1 MESTQQFI
9 AHYVRDLFTGPHGL
23 VAAISDLSVEQLNHR
38 LHSGAN
44 SIGFDAWHV
53 FRTADNV
60 VHFVCYRERPLW
72 FKQGLDAA
80 WGLPRNAQGTGMDP
94 AEIHGFR
101 FPEAALLAGY
111 GRDVADAIVP
121 RIEAMTDDFLA
132 ETTRVVPHGE
142 LTRLRALG
150 TTILTHGHDHLGQIG
165 LARTLLGK
173 PSLDF

>member
-1 MESTQQFI
+1 METTQQFL
-9 AHYVRDLFTGPHGL
+9 AHYVRDLFTGPRGL
-23 VAAISDLSVEQLNHR
+23 VAALSDLGVDDLNHR
-38 LHSGAN
+38 PHPGAN

-60 VHFVCYRERPLW
+60 VHFVFYREQPVWLR
-72 FKQGLDAA
+72 QGLDAA
-80 WGLPRNAQGTGMDP
+80 WGLPRNAQGTGMEPD
-94 AEIHGFR
+94 EVHGFR
-101 FPEAALLAGY
+101 FPEATLLARY
-111 GRDVADAIVP
+111 GTDVADAIAP
-121 RIEAMTDDFLA
+121 RIEAMSDEFLA